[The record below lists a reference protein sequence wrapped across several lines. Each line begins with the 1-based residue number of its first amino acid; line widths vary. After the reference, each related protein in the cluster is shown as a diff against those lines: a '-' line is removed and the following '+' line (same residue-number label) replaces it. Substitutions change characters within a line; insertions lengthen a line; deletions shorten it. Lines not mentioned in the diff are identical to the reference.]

1 MGSRR
6 NEDLMKKKRGWK
18 RREERKKK
26 WRQKLDVK
34 PQMQRETRRIQRGRR
49 LRRRKIH
56 LNPRMI
62 VLRKNLKD
70 EVIRKRAN
78 LRRRERN
85 PLRVKVKKTEKRK
98 LRNTRSKIVMRM
110 KRIQKRKRRH
120 ARNILRERMN
130 LTVKMK
136 VHARSLE
143 KNQRGLRQRILI
155 PIQMMRKRI
164 ERKRRRKRKNQVARN
179 RKVRTKDPE
188 RNIKRKRNTKS
199 IRRGRMTAIA
209 VKAAM
214 KKRSLREN

>member
-1 MGSRR
+1 MGKSRR
-6 NEDLMKKKRGWK
+6 NEDMGKKKRGWK

-26 WRQKLDVK
+26 WRQRLDVK

-49 LRRRKIH
+49 LGRRKIR

-62 VLRKNLKD
+62 LLRKNLKD

-78 LRRRERN
+78 LRKRERN

-98 LRNTRSKIVMRM
+98 LRNTRSNIVMRM

-136 VHARSLE
+136 VRARSLE
-143 KNQRGLRQRILI
+143 KN
-155 PIQMMRKRI
+155 
-164 ERKRRRKRKNQVARN
+164 
-179 RKVRTKDPE
+179 
-188 RNIKRKRNTKS
+188 
-199 IRRGRMTAIA
+199 
-209 VKAAM
+209 
-214 KKRSLREN
+214 